1 MNQTKG
7 HSERDEFS
15 INSLAQ
21 AVFIVNKHA
30 KTALEPKNLYN
41 LKRLALSKL
50 MQEGKAKKIG
60 LHFSD
65 NPRFAAQQS
74 DVIVECGSYVFHLP
88 PTKEDLKKLPHL
100 GSRAASIRNPKAAL
114 SLSKAKQILQSYVG
128 QAGEKQPNTT
138 NTEKR
143 AHGRK
148 SVKKQPFHNPFPS
161 SFLGK
166 GSKY

>member
-7 HSERDEFS
+7 HSEMDEFS

-41 LKRLALSKL
+41 LKRLALNKL
-50 MQEGKAKKIG
+50 MQEGKAKKMG

-88 PTKEDLKKLPHL
+88 PTKEDLKTLPHL

-114 SLSKAKQILQSYVG
+114 SLSKAKQILQAYIG
-128 QAGEKQPNTT
+128 QAGEKQPSPVKN
-138 NTEKR
+138 EKR
-143 AHGRK
+143 SYGRTQ
-148 SVKKQPFHNPFPS
+148 VKQPFHNPFPS

>member
-41 LKRLALSKL
+41 LKRLALNKL

-88 PTKEDLKKLPHL
+88 PTKEDLKNLPHL
-100 GSRAASIRNPKAAL
+100 GSRAASIRNPKASL

-128 QAGEKQPNTT
+128 QAGEKQPNST

-143 AHGRK
+143 PYGRGP
-148 SVKKQPFHNPFPS
+148 VKQPFIIHSPPLF
-161 SFLGK
+161 
-166 GSKY
+166 

>member
-41 LKRLALSKL
+41 LKRLALNKL

-88 PTKEDLKKLPHL
+88 PTKEDLKNYPTSAAGQHPYGTLKRRCHYPRPNKSCNLTLDKQVKNNRTLPIPRKGLTGVGRSSNLFTIHSHL
-100 GSRAASIRNPKAAL
+100 
-114 SLSKAKQILQSYVG
+114 
-128 QAGEKQPNTT
+128 
-138 NTEKR
+138 
-143 AHGRK
+143 
-148 SVKKQPFHNPFPS
+148 PF
-161 SFLGK
+161 
-166 GSKY
+166 

>member
-7 HSERDEFS
+7 HSEMDEFS

-41 LKRLALSKL
+41 LKKLALNKL
-50 MQEGKAKKIG
+50 MQEGKAKKMG

-88 PTKEDLKKLPHL
+88 PTKEDLKTLPHL

-114 SLSKAKQILQSYVG
+114 SLSKAKQILQTYVG
-128 QAGEKQPNTT
+128 QAGEKQTSPVKA
-138 NTEKR
+138 EKKSY
-143 AHGRK
+143 GR
-148 SVKKQPFHNPFPS
+148 SQVKQPFHNPFPS

>member
-7 HSERDEFS
+7 HSEMDEFS

-41 LKRLALSKL
+41 LKRLALNKL

-88 PTKEDLKKLPHL
+88 PTKEDLKNLPHL
-100 GSRAASIRNPKAAL
+100 GSRAASIRNPKASL

-128 QAGEKQPNTT
+128 QAGEKQPNST
-138 NTEKR
+138 NAEKR
-143 AHGRK
+143 PYGR
-148 SVKKQPFHNPFPS
+148 SPVKQPFHNPFPS

>member
-128 QAGEKQPNTT
+128 QAGEKQTNTT

-143 AHGRK
+143 VQGRR
-148 SVKKQPFHNPFPS
+148 SVKQPFHNPFPS

>member
-143 AHGRK
+143 AHGRRA
-148 SVKKQPFHNPFPS
+148 VKQPFNNPFPS
-161 SFLGK
+161 TFLGK

>member
-1 MNQTKG
+1 MNETKG
-7 HSERDEFS
+7 HSEGEEFS

-30 KTALEPKNLYN
+30 KTALEPKSLYH

-114 SLSKAKQILQSYVG
+114 SLSKAKLILQSYVG
-128 QAGEKQPNTT
+128 QAGDKQPNLA
-138 NTEKR
+138 TEKK
-143 AHGRK
+143 AYGRGA
-148 SVKKQPFHNPFPS
+148 VKQPFHNPFPS